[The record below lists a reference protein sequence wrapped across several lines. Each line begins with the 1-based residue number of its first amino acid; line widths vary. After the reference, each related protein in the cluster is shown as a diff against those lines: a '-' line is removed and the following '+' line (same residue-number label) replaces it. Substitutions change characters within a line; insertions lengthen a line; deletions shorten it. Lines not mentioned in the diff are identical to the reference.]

1 MSALLENWGV
11 FFGEPLPSAKVEPL
25 FPFMLFWGLKQKHTA
40 VSDKKSKFPMGKFLD
55 SQIEFFCITSCS
67 LQEPRAGQGLAQ
79 GDVPQGQKEPCLQ
92 HSVPQQVPISITWQI
107 AAP

>member
-55 SQIEFFCITSCS
+55 S
-67 LQEPRAGQGLAQ
+67 
-79 GDVPQGQKEPCLQ
+79 
-92 HSVPQQVPISITWQI
+92 
-107 AAP
+107 